1 MIFLMMTILFIG
13 RFQPFHQGHLHI
25 LAKQVAS
32 NKRFLIGI
40 GSSQYQHTLQNPFS
54 YDERKEMIQQS
65 LNAIDLNCYQIEPI
79 PDIHDPP
86 QWVEH
91 VEKTVPGFDTVLTNN
106 PFTASLFE
114 TKGYSVSQTT
124 LFNRKKLN
132 GTYIRQ
138 CIINNKPWKHLV
150 PSAVFE
156 YIQKINGC
164 SRLQALA
171 AAED

>member
-1 MIFLMMTILFIG
+1 MMTILFIG
-13 RFQPFHQGHLHI
+13 RFQPFHQGHLQ
-25 LAKQVAS
+25 LLEKQAAS

-40 GSSQYQHTLQNPFS
+40 GSSQYQYTLQNPFS
-54 YDERKEMIQQS
+54 YAERKEMIQQS
-65 LNAIDLNCYQIEPI
+65 LNAIDLTSYQIEPI
-79 PDIHDPP
+79 TDIHDPP
-86 QWVEH
+86 NWVEH
-91 VEKTVPGFDTVLTNN
+91 VEKTVPDFDTVLTNN

-124 LFNRKKLN
+124 LFNREKLN

-138 CIINNKPWKHLV
+138 CIINNKPWEHLV
-150 PSAVFE
+150 PPSVFE